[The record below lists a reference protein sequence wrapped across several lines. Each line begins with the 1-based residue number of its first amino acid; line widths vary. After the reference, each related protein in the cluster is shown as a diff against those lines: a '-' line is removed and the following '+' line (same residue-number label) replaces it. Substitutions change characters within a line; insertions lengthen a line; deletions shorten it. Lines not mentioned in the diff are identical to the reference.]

1 MRIAVTGSSGLVGTA
16 VRARL
21 SSETVEIVRVV
32 RSSEAADDA
41 IRWDPLT
48 GATDLSQWEG
58 VDAVIHLAGENI
70 ATGRWTTAKKQRIRE
85 SRVRGTENLCRI
97 LRQLERPPTTLVCAS
112 AIGYYG
118 DRGDE
123 ELDESSEPGRGFL
136 AEVCRA
142 WEQASRPA
150 EEAGIRVVRLRIGVV
165 LAREGGALAAMLRP
179 FRLGLGGRVGSGRQY
194 WSWIALEDLAEI
206 AWLAVGDSEL
216 QGAVNAVAPHP
227 VTNFQFTRTLAEVL
241 RRPAFLPLP
250 AFAVRLAMGEM
261 GEELLLASTRVIPR
275 RLLSLR
281 FAYRY
286 AELTEA
292 LSAILGV

>member
-1 MRIAVTGSSGLVGTA
+1 MRIAVTGSSGLVGSA
-16 VRARL
+16 VRDRL
-21 SSETVEIVRVV
+21 RSEPVEVVRVV
-32 RSSEAADDA
+32 RSSGTADDA

-48 GATDLSQWEG
+48 GATDLSEWEG
-58 VDAVIHLAGENI
+58 VEAVIHLAGENI
-70 ATGRWTTAKKQRIRE
+70 ATGRWTAAKKRRIRE
-85 SRVRGTENLCRI
+85 SRVRGTQNLCRI
-97 LRQLERPPTTLVCAS
+97 LTQLERPPATLVCAS

-136 AEVCRA
+136 AEVCRE

-206 AWLAVGDSEL
+206 AWLAVGNSGL

-227 VTNFQFTRTLAEVL
+227 VTNSRFTRTLAEVL

-250 AFAVRLAMGEM
+250 AFAVRSVMGEM

-275 RLLSLR
+275 RLLSLQ

-286 AELTEA
+286 PELKDA
-292 LSAILGV
+292 LGAILGV

>member
-1 MRIAVTGSSGLVGTA
+1 MRIAVTGSSGLVGSA
-16 VRARL
+16 VRDRL
-21 SSETVEIVRVV
+21 RSEPVEVVRVV
-32 RSSEAADDA
+32 RSSGTADDA

-48 GATDLSQWEG
+48 GATDLSEWEG
-58 VDAVIHLAGENI
+58 VEAVIHLAGENI
-70 ATGRWTTAKKQRIRE
+70 ATGRWTAAKKRRIRE
-85 SRVRGTENLCRI
+85 SRVRGTQNLCRI
-97 LRQLERPPTTLVCAS
+97 LTQLERPPATLVCAS

-136 AEVCRA
+136 AEVCRE

-206 AWLAVGDSEL
+206 AWLAVGNSEL

-227 VTNFQFTRTLAEVL
+227 VTNSRFTRTLAEVL

-250 AFAVRLAMGEM
+250 AFAVRWVMGEM

-275 RLLSLR
+275 RLLSLQ

-286 AELTEA
+286 AELKDA
-292 LSAILGV
+292 LGAILGV